1 MSWIC
6 PKCKRVL
13 PSPNRYH
20 SCYVTNK
27 ESHTAKMNTKI
38 LETFELLL
46 SYLNTF
52 ENIEIIYLKTCI
64 QFKTKATFLSL
75 YPRKDRL
82 ELEYQLNKEEDQF
95 PVHKCIRISKNRVL
109 HRLAIADCE
118 DIDEQLKI
126 WIRDAYWTIRKK

>member
-13 PSPNRYH
+13 PGPNQYH
-20 SCYVTNK
+20 SCYVTTK
-27 ESHTAKMNTKI
+27 ENHTTRMSTTT

-46 SYLNTF
+46 SYLNSF

-64 QFKTKATFLSL
+64 QFKIEATFLSV
-75 YPRKDRL
+75 YPRKNYL
-82 ELEYQLNKEEDQF
+82 NLEYQLNKEDDQF

-109 HRLAIADCE
+109 HRLTIAECK

-126 WIRDAYWTIRKK
+126 WIKDAYWTIRKK